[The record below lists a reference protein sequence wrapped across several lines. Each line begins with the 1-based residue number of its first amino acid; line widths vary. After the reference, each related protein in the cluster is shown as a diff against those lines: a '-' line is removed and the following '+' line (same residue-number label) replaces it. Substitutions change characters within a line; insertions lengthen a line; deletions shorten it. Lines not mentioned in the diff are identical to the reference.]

1 MKKKYKT
8 WFFYEMLF
16 RSHYVAQ
23 WKIYSSVHAEP
34 KFPGYG
40 IETEILSGL
49 RNRNLNFSGMFR
61 NFPVSILS
69 GIFPKE
75 GVAVWPVHFL

>member
-1 MKKKYKT
+1 
-8 WFFYEMLF
+8 MLF

-23 WKIYSSVHAEP
+23 WKIYSSVHAAPESLNE

-40 IETEILSGL
+40 IETEIFSGL
-49 RNRNLNFSGMFR
+49 RNKNLNFSGMFR
-61 NFPVSILS
+61 NFPVSISS